1 MVGLYCRVSTDE
13 QAQQGF
19 SIDNQKERLAAY
31 CLSQGW
37 TEYRFYIDDGYTGTN
52 MDRPALQRMIRH
64 IQEGK
69 IKTVLVYKL
78 DRLGRKQK
86 DVLHLLE
93 DVFEKNGV
101 AFKSATEPFDTSTP
115 LGKAM
120 LGILAVFAQLER
132 DTIVERVTSG
142 RRQRIRKGMW
152 YGGRDPFG
160 YRWNKETQTLEIV
173 PEEAALV
180 REVYRRY
187 LQGQSLLALSDWI
200 AERSTAREWTHATI
214 RDMLIRPI
222 YAGLLPVAGELVEG
236 NHEVIIDIQTWEL
249 AQKEMARR
257 RDGLTPAGRY
267 LMTGL
272 LQCGVCGGP
281 VVHLY
286 ARQKGKY
293 QYEYYAC
300 KAQHVRRKDGGTGC
314 SLGYKKVSE
323 INNWVIDRLKQ
334 LALNPEDVAA
344 ELSANQE
351 PANNDRLIAD
361 LKAKLKA
368 VDEKLERW
376 YTAFEE
382 GALNPGQLRDR
393 IAALDEEKKTLQL
406 RLEELDDSPKTDRSE
421 TIFDTLQT
429 IGQAWDYLT
438 LEEQQSVLRAAI
450 SKVILHKDREPE
462 FVWNV

>member
-1 MVGLYCRVSTDE
+1 MVGLYIRVSTDE

-31 CLSQGW
+31 CISQGW
-37 TEYRFYIDDGYTGTN
+37 IDYRFYIDDGYTGTN
-52 MDRPALQRMIRH
+52 MDRPALRRMIRH

-132 DTIVERVTSG
+132 DTIVERTTSG

-152 YGGRDPFG
+152 HGGREPFG

-180 REVYRRY
+180 RGVYKRY
-187 LQGQSLLALSDWI
+187 LQGHSMSALCDWI
-200 AERSTAREWTHATI
+200 SERSKARVWTHATI
-214 RDMLIRPI
+214 RDMLDRPI
-222 YAGLLPVAGELVEG
+222 YTGYLNLVGQLVEG
-236 NHEVIIDIQTWEL
+236 NHEVIIDPETWHMVQAER
-249 AQKEMARR
+249 KRR
-257 RDGLTPAGRY
+257 TDDLPPVGKY
-267 LMTGL
+267 LLTGL

-281 VVHLY
+281 VVHLFLNTRGY
-286 ARQKGKY
+286 K
-293 QYEYYAC
+293 YEYYAC
-300 KAQHVRRKDGGTGC
+300 KAQHVRRRDGGKGC

-323 INNWVIDRLKQ
+323 INDWVINRLKQ
-334 LALNPEDVAA
+334 FALNPDVVAA
-344 ELSANQE
+344 ELSSIQVSE
-351 PANNDRLIAD
+351 NDDRIIMD
-361 LKAKLKA
+361 LQAKLKA

-376 YTAFEE
+376 YDAFEQ
-382 GALNPGQLRDR
+382 GMLNPSQLRER
-393 IAALDEEKKTLQL
+393 IAALEEEKKTLQL
-406 RLEELDDSPKTDRSE
+406 RLEELDNTPNTDRSE
-421 TIFDTLQT
+421 MIIDSLQT
-429 IGQAWDYLT
+429 IGRAWDYLT
-438 LEEQQSVLRAAI
+438 FEEQQAVLRAAI
-450 SKVILHKDREPE
+450 SKVILHKDRDPE